1 LRERGRVRS
10 TVQKPT
16 GPPIH
21 IHITNTPFGSTGG
34 NVSTTRPFGSLKRR
48 LSSASES
55 SLDGEESLS
64 LADVVTC
71 LDKKY
76 PQLALLQYLPIL
88 KDQGIVYAD
97 SVGSFE
103 KDYYIGLGMPEG
115 AVGPFLSG
123 VKKALK
129 SERKKKRSKYF
140 EKENNYNREESIE
153 V

>member
-1 LRERGRVRS
+1 M
-10 TVQKPT
+10 
-16 GPPIH
+16 
-21 IHITNTPFGSTGG
+21 
-34 NVSTTRPFGSLKRR
+34 
-48 LSSASES
+48 
-55 SLDGEESLS
+55 
-64 LADVVTC
+64 C
-71 LDKKY
+71 LNKKY

-103 KDYYIGLGMPEG
+103 KDYYIGLGMPED

-129 SERKKKRSKYF
+129 LERKKKRRLRSKYL